1 MLRVH
6 LRKMNIDIKD
16 IINDHIL
23 TANNLLDLSDVIE
36 EICSLSLKTIQ
47 NGNTILLCGNGGSA
61 SDSIHISS
69 ELVGKFEKNR
79 KAIPSISL
87 SSNISNLTAIA
98 NDFGFE
104 HIFSRQIEGIG
115 EAGDVL
121 VAIST
126 SGNSKNIIN
135 AIVVAKKMD
144 ISVIILTGESG
155 GKMDKYD
162 SDVIIK
168 IPSKDTQRIQEGHLL
183 IEHILCESVEAA
195 IMDR

>member
-104 HIFSRQIEGIG
+104 HIFSRQVEAIG
-115 EAGDVL
+115 KKGDL
-121 VAIST
+121 LIAIST
-126 SGNSKNIIN
+126 SGNSQNILN
-135 AIVVAKKMD
+135 AINSAKLNGLNVVAM
-144 ISVIILTGESG
+144 TGEDG
-155 GKMDKYD
+155 GKINEIDCITLKAPN
-162 SDVIIK
+162 SNVA
-168 IPSKDTQRIQEGHLL
+168 RIQEM
-183 IEHILCESVEAA
+183 HILVGHIISKYIEENINSL
-195 IMDR
+195 

>member
-6 LRKMNIDIKD
+6 LRKMNIDIKE

-79 KAIPSISL
+79 KAVPSISL
-87 SSNISNLTAIA
+87 SSNLTAIA

-104 HIFSRQIEGIG
+104 HIFSRQVEAIG
-115 EAGDVL
+115 KKGDL
-121 VAIST
+121 LIAIST
-126 SGNSKNIIN
+126 SGNSQNILN
-135 AIVVAKKMD
+135 AINSAKLNGLNVVAM
-144 ISVIILTGESG
+144 TGEDG
-155 GKMDKYD
+155 GKINEIDCITLKAPN
-162 SDVIIK
+162 SNVA
-168 IPSKDTQRIQEGHLL
+168 RIQEM
-183 IEHILCESVEAA
+183 HILVGHIISKYIEENINSL
-195 IMDR
+195 

>member
-87 SSNISNLTAIA
+87 SSNISNLTAIS

-104 HIFSRQIEGIG
+104 HIFSRQIEAVGKK
-115 EAGDVL
+115 GDL
-121 VAIST
+121 LIAIST
-126 SGNSKNIIN
+126 SGNSQNILN
-135 AIVVAKKMD
+135 AIKYAKSNGLNVVAM
-144 ISVIILTGESG
+144 TGNDG
-155 GKMDKYD
+155 GRINEIDCITLKTPN
-162 SDVIIK
+162 SNVA
-168 IPSKDTQRIQEGHLL
+168 RIQEM
-183 IEHILCESVEAA
+183 HILVGHIISKYIEENIDSL
-195 IMDR
+195 

>member
-1 MLRVH
+1 MVH
-6 LRKMNIDIKD
+6 LKKMNIDIKD

-69 ELVGKFEKNR
+69 ELVGKFEKKR

-104 HIFSRQIEGIG
+104 DIFSRQIEAIG
-115 EAGDVL
+115 KKGDL
-121 VAIST
+121 LIAIST
-126 SGNSKNIIN
+126 SGNSQNILN
-135 AIVVAKKMD
+135 AINCAKLNGLNVVAM
-144 ISVIILTGESG
+144 TGADG
-155 GKMDKYD
+155 GKINEIDCIALKAPN
-162 SDVIIK
+162 SNVA
-168 IPSKDTQRIQEGHLL
+168 RVQEM
-183 IEHILCESVEAA
+183 HILVGHIISKYIEENINSL
-195 IMDR
+195 

>member
-69 ELVGKFEKNR
+69 ELVGKFEKKR

-104 HIFSRQIEGIG
+104 DIFSRQIEAIG
-115 EAGDVL
+115 KKGDL
-121 VAIST
+121 LIAIST
-126 SGNSKNIIN
+126 SGNSQNILN
-135 AIVVAKKMD
+135 AINCAKLNGLTVVAM
-144 ISVIILTGESG
+144 TGKDG
-155 GKMDKYD
+155 GKINEIDCITLKA
-162 SDVIIK
+162 
-168 IPSKDTQRIQEGHLL
+168 PSSNVARVQEM
-183 IEHILCESVEAA
+183 HILVGHIISKYIEENINSL
-195 IMDR
+195 

>member
-1 MLRVH
+1 MLKVH

-23 TANNLLDLSDVIE
+23 TSNNLLDLSGLIE

-79 KAIPSISL
+79 KAISSISL
-87 SSNISNLTAIA
+87 SSNISNITAIA

-104 HIFSRQIEGIG
+104 HIFSRQIEAIG
-115 EAGDVL
+115 KKGDL
-121 VAIST
+121 LIAIST
-126 SGNSKNIIN
+126 SGNSQNILN
-135 AIVVAKKMD
+135 AINYAKLNGLTVVAM
-144 ISVIILTGESG
+144 TGENG
-155 GKMDKYD
+155 GKINEIDCITLKVPN
-162 SDVIIK
+162 SNVA
-168 IPSKDTQRIQEGHLL
+168 RIQEM
-183 IEHILCESVEAA
+183 HILVGHIISKYIEENINSL
-195 IMDR
+195 

>member
-79 KAIPSISL
+79 KAVPSISL

-104 HIFSRQIEGIG
+104 HIFSRQVEAIG
-115 EAGDVL
+115 KKGDL
-121 VAIST
+121 LIAIST
-126 SGNSKNIIN
+126 SGNSQNILN
-135 AIVVAKKMD
+135 AINSAKLNGLNVVAM
-144 ISVIILTGESG
+144 TGEDG
-155 GKMDKYD
+155 GKINEIDCITLKAPN
-162 SDVIIK
+162 SNVA
-168 IPSKDTQRIQEGHLL
+168 RIQEM
-183 IEHILCESVEAA
+183 HILVGHIISKYIEENINSL
-195 IMDR
+195 

>member
-69 ELVGKFEKNR
+69 ELVGKFEKKR

-87 SSNISNLTAIA
+87 SSNISN
-98 NDFGFE
+98 
-104 HIFSRQIEGIG
+104 
-115 EAGDVL
+115 V
-121 VAIST
+121 
-126 SGNSKNIIN
+126 NI
-135 AIVVAKKMD
+135 
-144 ISVIILTGESG
+144 
-155 GKMDKYD
+155 
-162 SDVIIK
+162 
-168 IPSKDTQRIQEGHLL
+168 
-183 IEHILCESVEAA
+183 
-195 IMDR
+195 

>member
-16 IINDHIL
+16 IVNDHIL

-104 HIFSRQIEGIG
+104 HIFSRQIEAIG
-115 EAGDVL
+115 KKGDL
-121 VAIST
+121 LIAIST
-126 SGNSKNIIN
+126 SGNSQNILN
-135 AIVVAKKMD
+135 AINCAQLNGLTVVAM
-144 ISVIILTGESG
+144 TGVDG
-155 GKMDKYD
+155 GKINEIDCITLKA
-162 SDVIIK
+162 
-168 IPSKDTQRIQEGHLL
+168 PSSNVARVQEM
-183 IEHILCESVEAA
+183 HILVGHIISKYIEENINSL
-195 IMDR
+195 